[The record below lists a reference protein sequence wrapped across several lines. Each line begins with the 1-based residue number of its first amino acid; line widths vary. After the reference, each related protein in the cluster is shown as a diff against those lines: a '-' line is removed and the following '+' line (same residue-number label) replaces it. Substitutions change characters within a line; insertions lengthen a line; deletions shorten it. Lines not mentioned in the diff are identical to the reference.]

1 VLVRSDA
8 NTCQFERKIVG
19 QVLNHFP
26 PGATLED
33 DEIEIDPALSRQI
46 RNWHYLLCDPS
57 HWSIGL
63 QAAGLFKH
71 YYLDD

>member
-1 VLVRSDA
+1 V
-8 NTCQFERKIVG
+8 
-19 QVLNHFP
+19 
-26 PGATLED
+26 ED

-46 RNWHYLLCDPS
+46 RNWHYLLCDPG